1 MTTTTKPTETDHQ
14 QIQEIDQKHYLQ
26 VYKRFPLTLVKGRG
40 SKVWDANGKEYID
53 VLAGI
58 AVNSVGHC
66 HPRVVKAIQEQAAK
80 LIHIS
85 NFYVSVPQAQLTK
98 KLVEL
103 SGLDRVFLSNS
114 GAEAVE
120 SAIKL
125 ARKYS
130 HSKGRGG
137 HILSLTNCFHG
148 RTMATIATGKRQ
160 YQEGFDP
167 IPSGFKQLP
176 FNDIEALR
184 SELSEEVGG
193 IILEPIQGE
202 GGIHVVDKDYLKE
215 IRALC
220 NQHDIPLILDEIQCG
235 VGRSGSFF
243 AFQQYGVEPDILTSA
258 KALGGGT
265 PIGAT
270 MCKQHIADAINY
282 GQHGTT
288 YGGNPL
294 VCAASL
300 ATIEAIEEEYLV
312 DQAWVKGDWLIDALN
327 KKAGEMPIIKE
338 VRGKGL
344 MIGVEL
350 DMKDAKRV
358 VIKMMEKGVLSNV
371 TAGNVVRL
379 VPPLNITRPD
389 LEKVFETL
397 IESIKELEKEG
408 NNE

>member
-1 MTTTTKPTETDHQ
+1 M
-14 QIQEIDQKHYLQ
+14 
-26 VYKRFPLTLVKGRG
+26 YKRFPLTLVKGLG

-53 VLAGI
+53 ALAGI

-66 HPRVVKAIQEQAAK
+66 HPKVVKAIQDQAAE

-85 NFYVSVPQAQLTK
+85 NFYVSGPQAQLSK
-98 KLVEL
+98 KLAAL

-120 SAIKL
+120 AAIKL

-130 HSKGRGG
+130 HSKNRGG
-137 HILSLTNCFHG
+137 LILSLTNCFHG
-148 RTMATIATGKRQ
+148 RTMATIATGKKQ
-160 YQEGFDP
+160 YQQGFDP
-167 IPSGFKQLP
+167 IPGGFKQLP
-176 FNDIEALR
+176 FNDINALK
-184 SELSEEVGG
+184 SEISDEVGA

-202 GGIHVVDKDYLKE
+202 GGIHVVEGEYLKAV
-215 IRALC
+215 RQLC
-220 NQHDIPLILDEIQCG
+220 DQHDIPLIIDEIQCG
-235 VGRSGSFF
+235 VGRTGSFY
-243 AFQQYGVEPDILTSA
+243 AFEQYQVEPDILTSA

-270 MCKQHIADAINY
+270 MCKQHIADAMNY
-282 GQHGTT
+282 GDHGTT

-300 ATIEAIEEEYLV
+300 ATIEAIEEE
-312 DQAWVKGDWLIDALN
+312 DMIRQTRENGNWLMDKLKEA
-327 KKAGEMPIIKE
+327 ATEWPVIKE
-338 VRGKGL
+338 VRGMGL

-350 DMKDAKRV
+350 DMKDAKPIV
-358 VIKMMEKGVLSNV
+358 LKMIEKGVLSNV

-389 LEKVFETL
+389 LETVLNTL
-397 IESIKELEKEG
+397 IDSIKEVEKEG